1 MSSGKIKGESKIS
14 MIPVFQISENK
25 SQPRKNFNREDIRY
39 LARSIEL
46 NGILQPLIVRDVSP
60 FEYELI
66 SGERRLRAAV
76 MAGFSFVPCIIL
88 HCSEHQSAVY
98 TLIENVQREDLSYF
112 EQAEAIQKLIKEYGF
127 SVEKASKQ
135 IGKSE
140 VSVRNKLN
148 LIKFSEEERKLLIDN
163 QLSERYATVLMKIK
177 NTDIRKNVLNKVI
190 DNNLNLFDTEELVE
204 RMTDSDNNK
213 NNSRHRIVIKD
224 IRLFYNTINKAVSTM
239 RQSGINEALLEQIRE
254 AYNTK
259 EEDYESETGVGVRGS
274 DGTEDVPRQQGG
286 KDLLVPN
293 LSTEYACKWG
303 GGFRDWNG

>member
-112 EQAEAIQKLIKEYGF
+112 EQAEAIHKLIKEYGF
-127 SVEKASKQ
+127 SVEKASKKKR
-135 IGKSE
+135 KSE

-148 LIKFSEEERKLLIDN
+148 LLKFSEEERKLLIDN
-163 QLSERYATVLMKIK
+163 ELSERYATVLMKIK

-204 RMTDSDNNK
+204 RVTDSDNNK
-213 NNSRHRIVIKD
+213 NNPRHRIVIKD

-239 RQSGINEALLEQIRE
+239 RQSGINATEEKTETDEFVEYRIRI
-254 AYNTK
+254 TK
-259 EEDYESETGVGVRGS
+259 
-274 DGTEDVPRQQGG
+274 
-286 KDLLVPN
+286 
-293 LSTEYACKWG
+293 
-303 GGFRDWNG
+303 